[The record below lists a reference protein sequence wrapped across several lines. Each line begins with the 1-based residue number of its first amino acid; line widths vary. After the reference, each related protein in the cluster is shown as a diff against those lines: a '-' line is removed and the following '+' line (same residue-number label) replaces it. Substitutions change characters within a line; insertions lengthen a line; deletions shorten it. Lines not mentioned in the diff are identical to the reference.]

1 MPRSVCTFE
10 GRWSRFECV
19 HMVSIGPLIA
29 RRLPTT
35 CGKRRKKQDYTTS
48 RKYWRMS
55 GVWEDGLPDSPWLS
69 TGFGVV
75 ESVIS
80 VLLGL
85 VDGISWLVSMRPLSI
100 LPAWMSN
107 PAGACVHE
115 KAALSCHRRALR
127 DRLTLPASGSW
138 LREPGMIV
146 GAIDISCLHAPDR
159 GDLPSRTIH
168 LPRPG
173 RWIFDGFSSMP
184 GQAAEFRQIPLMR
197 NQPVADGWCGTL
209 RILSIA

>member
-1 MPRSVCTFE
+1 M
-10 GRWSRFECV
+10 
-19 HMVSIGPLIA
+19 
-29 RRLPTT
+29 
-35 CGKRRKKQDYTTS
+35 RKNISTS
-48 RKYWRMS
+48 GCALLAAKNCFIS

-146 GAIDISCLHAPDR
+146 GAIDISCLFFSFWIRGVHHRAPR
-159 GDLPSRTIH
+159 S
-168 LPRPG
+168 G
-173 RWIFDGFSSMP
+173 R
-184 GQAAEFRQIPLMR
+184 
-197 NQPVADGWCGTL
+197 
-209 RILSIA
+209 